1 MDITRAKTSVIPE
14 RQRNVSCYSTRAYRI
29 EANIWLTTDQAN
41 GSWPIT
47 IGFVWP
53 SVLEHMSSSIVAR
66 TPVTLDF
73 HLTLINA
80 TKVSVAEL
88 KTISISSSVAV
99 DEKRDH

>member
-1 MDITRAKTSVIPE
+1 MRAF
-14 RQRNVSCYSTRAYRI
+14 RI

-66 TPVTLDF
+66 TPITLDF
-73 HLTLINA
+73 HLTLLNA
-80 TKVSVAEL
+80 TKVSAAKV
-88 KTISISSSVAV
+88 KTISIFSSVAT
-99 DEKRDH
+99 DEKRDRQQSLDEFRFLLR